1 MLTSLWRLSTWVFWM
16 PVCAPSSS
24 GFIVSR
30 AVTLSGLGP
39 STPWLR
45 THILEAYHPPS
56 PPLLHCDTASLE
68 KHSRW
73 EHQSP
78 ALPVARL
85 LLEEGERWDRTA
97 RWDGGRAST
106 HLGRPLRC
114 FNAGQYAAKPQPGAH
129 ELSDFTHK
137 LQNRR

>member
-1 MLTSLWRLSTWVFWM
+1 MYLLPLSRTDKSPLRRERLLPWTGWVIACSL
-16 PVCAPSSS
+16 
-24 GFIVSR
+24 G
-30 AVTLSGLGP
+30 VTL
-39 STPWLR
+39 R
-45 THILEAYHPPS
+45 V
-56 PPLLHCDTASLE
+56 HCDTASLE

-97 RWDGGRAST
+97 RLDGGRAST